1 LPCCNNSEKGSLEF
15 WKNQNKN
22 GIMFGSERMYMKI
35 NDTYF
40 NWNKWIFCTTV
51 YSYFALLIKGNVEQ
65 LFLELVLTII
75 FH

>member
-1 LPCCNNSEKGSLEF
+1 
-15 WKNQNKN
+15 
-22 GIMFGSERMYMKI
+22 MFGSERMYMKI